1 MIYIPYPRTDLD
13 THCDLVRWKN
23 QTSKKKGD
31 WSKLKDF
38 LSEAPRIIIGKHP
51 IPKCW
56 YSELPQG
63 DDNAKDVE
71 HFRPKS
77 KAYPLSAKQILEIEK
92 SSGLKYEQDNS
103 VGNYQWLE
111 FDYRNY
117 RLVTAK
123 TNRGGAKHVYF
134 PLAKTTNRLGVG
146 KFPWVDNEFPY
157 FLDPTNKFDTS
168 LLFVKPN
175 GEITPIAPKT
185 QLTQADFDNLPATWK
200 NDGFNYIRAIVTIKL
215 YRLNDAIFIK
225 GRKEVYDKIARQL
238 DFLIKC
244 ISSNVDEK
252 IKLLYIEDIIDGALP
267 SAPFSLAAKC
277 ALIGFIPPENTESNV
292 ICEIKS
298 IIANILLQIDNK
310 TNSLTIDWERP

>member
-13 THCDLVRWKN
+13 THRDLVSWRN
-23 QTSKKKGD
+23 QFNKKEGD

-38 LSEAPRIIIGKHP
+38 LAEAPRIINGKHP

-63 DDNAKDVE
+63 DDFAKDVE
-71 HFRPKS
+71 HFRPKNQAS
-77 KAYPLSAKQILEIEK
+77 PLSAKHIREVEK
-92 SSGLKYEQDNS
+92 SSGVKYEQEVS

-134 PLAKTTNRLGVG
+134 PLAKNTIRLCDGQ
-146 KFPWVDNEFPY
+146 FPWIDKEFSY
-157 FLDPTNKFDTS
+157 FLDPTDKYDTS

-175 GEITPIAPKT
+175 GEIAPIAPKT
-185 QLTQADFDNLPATWK
+185 QLTQTDFDNLPATWK
-200 NDGFNYIRAIVTIKL
+200 NDGFNYIRAFVTIKM
-215 YRLNDAIFIK
+215 YRLNDAVFVK
-225 GRKEVYDKIARQL
+225 GRKEVYDKMTRQL

-244 ISSNVDEK
+244 ISSNVDEE
-252 IKLLYIEDIIDGALP
+252 IMRLYIEDIIEAVLP
-267 SAPFSLAAKC
+267 SAPFALAAKC
-277 ALIGFIPPENTESNV
+277 ALFSFFPSDNTNSYAV
-292 ICEIKS
+292 HEINT
-298 IIANILLQIDNK
+298 IISNILSQIDNK
-310 TNSLTIDWERP
+310 INNLTIDWRRP